1 MKLKTLL
8 NSACDE
14 MWLCIV
20 DGNGVEHYL
29 WSADYVGYDPDVMTE
44 FEPFLNRTFD
54 GFDLVQRPDPDRAD
68 RLNAAPVPMLY
79 VELDKTSKELADG
92 RALVEQYEAVQKA
105 YSDIVEATCA
115 VENDLQERYFCLF
128 ETDAGWLIF
137 GNKAPVFAEIVDRV
151 ILSVC
156 CTAVVCIPK
165 RELMVSVQ
173 KCLNAGLSV
182 AICRRTKGKIVRYKS
197 IVLAYVSDD
206 LNRIKKVE
214 SE

>member
-14 MWLCIV
+14 MWFCIV

-29 WSADYVGYDPDVMTE
+29 WSADYVGYHPDVMPE

-54 GFDLVQRPDPDRAD
+54 GFDIVQRPDPERVD
-68 RLNAAPVPMLY
+68 RLNADPVPMLY
-79 VELDKTSKELADG
+79 VELDKTAKEVFYG
-92 RALVEQYEAVQKA
+92 SALGELYEAVQKA
-105 YSDIVEATCA
+105 YVDICEAICA
-115 VENDLQERYFCLF
+115 VENDLPERYFCLF

-137 GNKAPVFAEIVDRV
+137 GNKAPVFAEIVGRV

-165 RELMVSVQ
+165 GELMVSVQ

-182 AICRRTKGKIVRYKS
+182 AICQRTKGKIVRYKS
-197 IVLAYVSDD
+197 TVLADVSDD